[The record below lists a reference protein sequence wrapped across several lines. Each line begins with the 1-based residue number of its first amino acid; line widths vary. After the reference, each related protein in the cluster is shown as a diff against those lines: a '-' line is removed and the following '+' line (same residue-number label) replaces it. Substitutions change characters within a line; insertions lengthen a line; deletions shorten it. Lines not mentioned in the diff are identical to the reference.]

1 MLFSISSQMAHAE
14 EVTFIVPGSKDPRSV
29 QFFDPPLQII
39 EKDQAIVFVNPD
51 SEKHQLVVKSDNDGK
66 QVFDTGILESNK
78 FVAYAFSEYGTYS
91 LECTIYPHM
100 KSKITVTDDIATF
113 IKSIPEYNLDV
124 QLSISPANPEVDEA
138 AFFKVIFIDKDSGKN
153 HPHIDY
159 TLAFDD
165 SNGLRVDG
173 MGGHT
178 VDGAEYGEF
187 SFGEEAAFTPKVTVS
202 GINFIPVNPATV
214 EFSAIVTPEF
224 PVIAVTVIMAVF
236 IGSLALYSRKIGR
249 RINDYSP

>member
-1 MLFSISSQMAHAE
+1 VAHAE
-14 EVTFIVPGSKDPRSV
+14 DVTFIVPGSKDPRSV
-29 QFFDPPLQII
+29 QFFDPAIQII
-39 EKDQAIVFVNPD
+39 EKDQTIVFVNPD
-51 SEKHQLVVKSDNDGK
+51 SEKHRLVVKSDNDSE
-66 QVFDTGILESNK
+66 QVFDTGVLESSN

-113 IKSIPEYNLDV
+113 SKSIPEHNLDV
-124 QLSISPANPEVDEA
+124 QLSRSPANPGVDET
-138 AFFKVIFIDKDSGKN
+138 AFFKLIFIDKASGKN
-153 HPHIDY
+153 HAHIDY

-165 SNGLRVDG
+165 SSGQRVDG

-187 SFGEEAAFTPKVTVS
+187 SFSEEATFTPRVTVS
-202 GINFIPVNPATV
+202 GINFIPVSPATV
-214 EFSAIVTPEF
+214 EFTAIVTPEF
-224 PVIAVTVIMAVF
+224 PAIVVTVIMAVF
-236 IGSLALYSRKIGR
+236 IGSLALYGRKIGR